1 MSRPRIEPGPRPRPP
16 ENSHSN
22 SLLIDVLPLTGD
34 SGGCGRRRSR
44 VPADTTAGTLCR
56 RAADR
61 QNHPHGES
69 TGTNCGKNSSVVDP
83 F

>member
-1 MSRPRIEPGPRPRPP
+1 MSRPRIEPGPP

-22 SLLIDVLPLTGD
+22 SLFIDVLLYTGD
-34 SGGCGRRRSR
+34 GGGRGRRRSR
-44 VPADTTAGTLCR
+44 LPADTTAGTLCR

-61 QNHPHGES
+61 RNHPHGES